1 MSKIHK
7 FFYFEIKG
15 DELNLEDIVKKVS
28 LSGDIFVKGQEI
40 QHYSGLIVQKTNRW
54 AYRDEMLGEISLS
67 KFLTKN
73 LKIIC
78 KHLDEFEYF
87 INQYETRMELVV
99 YAGNKT
105 DIKLTKEQINLLHK
119 IGIPFGISFC

>member
-15 DELNLEDIVKKVS
+15 DGLNLEEIVKKVS
-28 LSGDIFVKGQEI
+28 LSGDVFIKGQEI

-54 AYRDEMLGEISLS
+54 LYRDILLGEISLS
-67 KFLTKN
+67 KFLTDN
-73 LKIIC
+73 LKLIY
-78 KHLDEFEYF
+78 KHIDELEYF
-87 INQYETRMELVV
+87 IKQFKTRMELVV

-119 IGIPFGISFC
+119 IGVPFNISFC